1 MMPAPLFSNQINRA
15 RSVNVNYSNMYY
27 QACSWLSTESSQGR
41 FVIFVAVEPSIG
53 WRENVHTS

>member
-1 MMPAPLFSNQINRA
+1 MVPGPSFSNQIDLA
-15 RSVNVNYSNMYY
+15 RSANVNYPNMYY
-27 QACSWLSTESSQGR
+27 KACSWLSTESSQGR